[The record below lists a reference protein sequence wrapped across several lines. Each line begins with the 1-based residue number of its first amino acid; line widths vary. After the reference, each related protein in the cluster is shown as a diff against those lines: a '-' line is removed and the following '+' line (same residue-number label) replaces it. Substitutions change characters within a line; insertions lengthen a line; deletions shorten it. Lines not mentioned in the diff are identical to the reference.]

1 MFDSQ
6 THAGA
11 LASRAPM
18 LLCLVV
24 ALQAP
29 LASWSA
35 GEPSPSGPVTVEP
48 VATESGH
55 GREASAD
62 RHDDHVGHDEDSHR
76 SEPEAAADEGSGEH
90 HDEHGHGSEDLPEV
104 HLTPAQRETLAIEIA
119 ELQWRV
125 LGETLRAPGEVRLN
139 DYATAQVT
147 PRIEAQVVARHARLG
162 ESVEQGQ
169 TLITLSSVEM
179 AEAQGD
185 LVVAE
190 REWQRLTKLK
200 GQFVSESDYLEASVA
215 RQKALSRVLAYG
227 LTRAQADTLVPAA
240 SDKADGTFE
249 LLAPRGGTIVRDE
262 FVLGELVEPGR
273 VLFVITDESVRWV
286 EARMPPEEVAR
297 VSIGDRARIG
307 YREAWLDG
315 RATQIHHLLDEATRT
330 QAVRIEV
337 PDPGHR
343 LHPGVFVDVVLFGAD
358 AEPVL
363 AVPETAVLRG
373 VDGDWLVFVAEG
385 DGAFRPVEVEL
396 LRTAGGMAVIDG
408 LPVGARV
415 VIRGAFFLQSEL
427 AKGGFD
433 PHNH

>member
-1 MFDSQ
+1 MLHSLTFEEVW
-6 THAGA
+6 HLHVRLA
-11 LASRAPM
+11 LFLVLA
-18 LLCLVV
+18 LL
-24 ALQAP
+24 AP
-29 LASWSA
+29 LSWSVGDGA
-35 GEPSPSGPVTVEP
+35 DHDHAAPAHRPE
-48 VATESGH
+48 GH
-55 GREASAD
+55 SALD
-62 RHDDHVGHDEDSHR
+62 AERPPGLAKDHDG
-76 SEPEAAADEGSGEH
+76 
-90 HDEHGHGSEDLPEV
+90 HGHGPEETPEV
-104 HLTPAQRETLAIEIA
+104 HLTPEQIRTLHLEIS
-119 ELQWRV
+119 ELQLRV

-139 DYATAQVT
+139 TYATAQVT
-147 PRIEAQVVARHARLG
+147 PRIEAQVVARYARLG
-162 ESVEQGQ
+162 ELVERGQ
-169 TLITLSSVEM
+169 SLVSLSSVEM

-227 LTRAQADTLVPAA
+227 MTRPQADALVIGT
-240 SDKADGTFE
+240 SDLADGTFE
-249 LLAPRGGTIVRDE
+249 LVAAQDGTLVRDA

-273 VLFVITDESVRWV
+273 VLFEITDESVRWV

-297 VSIGDRARIG
+297 VSVGDLAQITYRDARV
-307 YREAWLDG
+307 EG
-315 RATQIHHLLDEATRT
+315 RATQIHHLLDETTRT

-343 LHPGVFVDVVLFGAD
+343 LHPGVFVDVVLFTGD

-373 VDGDWLVFVAEG
+373 PDGDWQLFVAEAG
-385 DGAFRPVEVEL
+385 DRFRPVEVEL
-396 LRTAGGMAVIDG
+396 LRTVGGMAVIEG
-408 LPVGARV
+408 LPAGTRV
-415 VIRGAFFLQSEL
+415 VTEGAFFLRSEL